1 MKNLI
6 ILLSCL
12 LFAGSV
18 YGWGQKGHDVTAYIA
33 ECHLTPEAAQKIDKV
48 LNGHS
53 PVYYCNWMDIAS
65 HTPEYNYTKTWH
77 YLNIDEGQT
86 LETMPRNPKGDVLTA
101 VTALVAELKAGGLA
115 PEAETEKLKMLIH
128 LVGDMHCP
136 MHTGRLS
143 DIGGNQLKETHAICV
158 GIYEDS
164 PEGTKISYD
173 YVDKYTPVIEQQ
185 LVRGGYR
192 LARLLNEI
200 YR

>member
-86 LETMPRNPKGDVLTA
+86 LDNDAPRTRKGDVLTA
-101 VTALVAELKAGGLA
+101 VTALVAEAQGRRAGA
-115 PEAETEKLKMLIH
+115 
-128 LVGDMHCP
+128 
-136 MHTGRLS
+136 
-143 DIGGNQLKETHAICV
+143 
-158 GIYEDS
+158 
-164 PEGTKISYD
+164 
-173 YVDKYTPVIEQQ
+173 
-185 LVRGGYR
+185 RGGDR
-192 LARLLNEI
+192 ETQNADPPGRRHALPDAHWGACRISAATSARC
-200 YR
+200 